1 MKKLFLTLSLIFFM
15 SATSFSQ
22 KYAYV
27 DTDYI
32 LKNIPE
38 YADAQD
44 QLNELSAKF
53 QKEVEA
59 KYSEID
65 SLYKAYQAEAVL
77 LPEDMKTKKENEII
91 ALEKEAK
98 DLKMQR
104 FGSNGDIF
112 KKRQELVK
120 PIQEKIYNAIQEIAE
135 NRTYAVIFDKAG
147 SLSMLYTNPKYDI
160 SDDVLDKL
168 GYSYNIEKK

>member
-1 MKKLFLTLSLIFFM
+1 MKKLFLTLSLIFFV
-15 SATSFSQ
+15 SAMSFSQ
-22 KYAYV
+22 KYAFV
-27 DTDYI
+27 DTEYI

-44 QLNELSAKF
+44 QLNELSTKF
-53 QKEVEA
+53 QNQVEA
-59 KYSEID
+59 KYKEID
-65 SLYKAYQAEAVL
+65 SLYKAFQAESVL
-77 LPEDMKTKKENEII
+77 LPEDMKTKKENQII
-91 ALEKEAK
+91 ALEKDAK
-98 DLKMQR
+98 NLKMQK

-135 NRTYAVIFDKAG
+135 NRTYAVIFDKSG

-168 GYSYNIEKK
+168 GYSYNIEKE